1 MLLLISA
8 ENIAKKYEISREDQ
22 DKFAAESQQRV
33 ERAQKA
39 GYFDKEIIPIT
50 VNDKKGSVVVDK
62 DEPPRHGTT
71 VEVLRKLK
79 TAFQKVN
86 IIITIIS
93 YSDSTLFLYSCFIC
107 YYLMNGHF
115 LPFYSFSLTFG

>member
-8 ENIAKKYEISREDQ
+8 ENIAKKYGISREDQ

-33 ERAQKA
+33 ERSQKA

-50 VNDKKGSVVVDK
+50 VSDRKGSVLVDK

-71 VEVLRKLK
+71 VEALQKLK
-79 TAFQKVN
+79 PAFLKVN
-86 IIITIIS
+86 VIIT
-93 YSDSTLFLYSCFIC
+93 
-107 YYLMNGHF
+107 
-115 LPFYSFSLTFG
+115 

>member
-8 ENIAKKYEISREDQ
+8 ENIAKKYGISREDQ

-39 GYFDKEIIPIT
+39 GYFDKEVIPIT
-50 VNDKKGSVVVDK
+50 INDKKGAVVVNK

-71 VEVLRKLK
+71 VEVLKKLK
-79 TAFQKVN
+79 PAFQKVN
-86 IIITIIS
+86 VIS
-93 YSDSTLFLYSCFIC
+93 YLESTLFLHLCSVCC
-107 YYLMNGHF
+107 YLMNGHF
-115 LPFYSFSLTFG
+115 LPFY